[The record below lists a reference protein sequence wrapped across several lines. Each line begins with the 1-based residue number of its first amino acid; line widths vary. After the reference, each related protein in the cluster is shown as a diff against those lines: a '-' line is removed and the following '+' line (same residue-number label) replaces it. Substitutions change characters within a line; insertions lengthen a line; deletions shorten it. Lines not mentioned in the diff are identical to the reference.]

1 MYSVSHFE
9 TKIQLSRR
17 SSVISHVGVLYD
29 HLIVKFKQYVVEA
42 NDITVNEY
50 GVFVD

>member
-9 TKIQLSRR
+9 IKIKLSRQ

-29 HLIVKFKQYVVEA
+29 HLIVKFKKYLVEA
-42 NDITVNEY
+42 NYITVNEY
-50 GVFVD
+50 GVVVD